1 MTNARFCIIPARALG
16 DKRLNRTDIMVLNAL
31 GMFGDKTGW
40 SFPST
45 RTIGEMINAH
55 RTSVSDALAKLVESG
70 YIEARARYREDGG
83 QTSNEYRILFDAPS
97 EQGQLQ
103 LTVPLEQQ
111 LPPVADSLAPCSES
125 TTPPCSGA
133 VTPPVV
139 AGLPRNA
146 PKLME
151 GGVEASAHTDAPE
164 KPTPDFAKV
173 YSRVTEI
180 IAAPIPYSGG
190 AVHAWLAAG
199 AIPEV
204 DIYPVVERLIA
215 TRRDRPP
222 RSLAYF
228 TQSISDSIHARTN
241 PMPKGNPHASTGQ
254 PHAYHSR
261 PSKSERAKAALR
273 QSAIE
278 LGYGT
283 APGCEGA
290 GETNQPPVS
299 VL

>member
-55 RTSVSDALAKLVESG
+55 RTSVSDALAKLVTCG
-70 YIEARARYREDGG
+70 YIEARERFREDGG

-97 EQGQLQ
+97 EQGQLDF
-103 LTVPLEQQ
+103 TVPMTQE
-111 LPPVADSLAPCSES
+111 LPPVVDSLPPCSQS
-125 TTPPCSGA
+125 TTPPCSGS
-133 VTPPVV
+133 VTPPV
-139 AGLPRNA
+139 AQPLHRND

-151 GGVEASAHTDAPE
+151 GSRETRMHADAPE
-164 KPTPDFAKV
+164 KPKPDFAKV

-190 AVHAWLAAG
+190 PVHAWLAAG

-222 RSLAYF
+222 RSLGYF
-228 TQSISDSIHARTN
+228 TQSIADSIHTRTT
-241 PMPKGNPHASTGQ
+241 PMPKGNTHATAG
-254 PHAYHSR
+254 HAHANRHR
-261 PSKSERAKAALR
+261 PSKSERFKQALVDDTI
-273 QSAIE
+273 SE
-278 LGYGT
+278 LEQQRT
-283 APGCEGA
+283 PGDCPA
-290 GETNQPPVS
+290 
-299 VL
+299 